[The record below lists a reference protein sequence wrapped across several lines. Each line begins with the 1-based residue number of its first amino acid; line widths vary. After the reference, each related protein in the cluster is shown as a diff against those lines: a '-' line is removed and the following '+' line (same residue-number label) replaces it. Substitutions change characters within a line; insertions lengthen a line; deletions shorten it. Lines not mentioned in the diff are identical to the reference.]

1 MIGVQKNIKI
11 AEASAESQIKRDPQV
26 VDKDKLRF
34 DMFVILIEEW
44 LRKKLRVRLTVECLM

>member
-11 AEASAESQIKRDPQV
+11 AETSAERQIKRDPQV

-34 DMFVILIEEW
+34 YMFVILIEEW
-44 LRKKLRVRLTVECLM
+44 LRKKLRVRLTVECLR

>member
-1 MIGVQKNIKI
+1 MIDVQKNIKI
-11 AEASAESQIKRDPQV
+11 AETSAESQIKRDPQV

-44 LRKKLRVRLTVECLM
+44 LRKKLRVRLTVECLR